1 MSNWKELCTLKPC
14 RTVMSNG
21 GWANDAY
28 PELETLDAHS
38 KNTVADLT
46 GPGVITCIHSTQ
58 HFLPFASDPDSPDI
72 RDCKKAL
79 EGRGILLE
87 IYYNGVPVPAVR
99 VPLADFFGDGC
110 GGKAVHFGNRFIE
123 KAPESYNCF
132 IPMPF
137 EKSAKVVLI
146 NETDYDFENY
156 RFVEYTQLPEG
167 DNNLGYFHATWER
180 TAFQLNTQTKLPAL
194 FISGNGHLLGRSYSI
209 CTDEP
214 FLITSIMSWRPTTN
228 FVSTGKKHPV

>member
-1 MSNWKELCTLKPC
+1 MNPTSLAVSVTGSLVDKSRLC
-14 RTVMSNG
+14 
-21 GWANDAY
+21 
-28 PELETLDAHS
+28 
-38 KNTVADLT
+38 
-46 GPGVITCIHSTQ
+46 VITKKHWKAGGFCWKFTITAYLFPLSG
-58 HFLPFASDPDSPDI
+58 FLWLS
-72 RDCKKAL
+72 
-79 EGRGILLE
+79 
-87 IYYNGVPVPAVR
+87 
-99 VPLADFFGDGC
+99 FFGDGC

-156 RFVEYTQLPEG
+156 SFVEYTQLPEW
-167 DNNLGYFHATWER
+167 DNSLGYFHATWER

-214 FLITSIMSWRPTTN
+214 F
-228 FVSTGKKHPV
+228 F